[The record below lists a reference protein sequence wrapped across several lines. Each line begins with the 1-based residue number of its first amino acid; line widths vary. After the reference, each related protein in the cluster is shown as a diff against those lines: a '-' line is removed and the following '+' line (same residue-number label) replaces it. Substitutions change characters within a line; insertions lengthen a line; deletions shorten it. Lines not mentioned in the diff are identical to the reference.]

1 MRQLAPL
8 DAISDRDGPTDPAGA
23 PLLPPIRATG
33 GGEVPRAN
41 TSGAVAG
48 RNYNRGMAGL
58 IRKSD
63 IDEVRSRV
71 NLADVVGEYVTLKN
85 AGVGSMKGLCPFHD
99 ERSPSF
105 HVRPQVGF
113 YHCFGCGEGGDVYT
127 FLQKMDHVTF
137 AEAVERMAGRVG
149 YQLHYEGGQEAA
161 DQGNRVR
168 LLGAN
173 AAAAEFFVE
182 QLGSAEAE
190 PGRAFLGE
198 RGFDQAAAARFG
210 VGFAPKSWD
219 TLTKHLRGKGF
230 TEAELITA
238 GLVSSGDRGVYDR
251 FRGRLVWPIR
261 DLTGSTVGFGAR
273 RLLEDD
279 KGPKYLN
286 TPETPIYHKS
296 QVLYGLDLA
305 KRDVSRSR
313 QVVVVEGYTDVMA
326 CHLAGVTTAVATCG
340 TSFGVDHIKVLRRVL
355 GDDSGLG
362 EVVFTFDPDAAGQ
375 KAAMRAFSEE
385 QRFAAQTYVAVA
397 PEGLDPCDLRLN
409 RGDDAV
415 RRLLTTK
422 KPMFEFVLRQ
432 ILAAHNLDTV
442 EGRVAALRAA
452 APVVAEIRDPA
463 LRPGYS
469 RELAGWLGMELSEV
483 GRAVAAAGQRT
494 AGRHSDARPDGRRQ
508 DSRGGDRG
516 GFGGDRG
523 GPGDSRGG
531 DRRAGDG
538 DHGGGDRD
546 PFDDGPQPDRSLMQL
561 PTDIATRLERDA
573 LQAMLQHPELIGAD
587 LLARAAQVRF
597 SNPSLAV
604 VRDGIVGSIDAA
616 SGPEWL
622 SRVALEVPE
631 PFAGL
636 VKQLGVAPIP
646 NRGAEEKLRAYVL
659 GITSSLIDRDL
670 LARKSELLG
679 RLQRTDATAE
689 PERYREIQRELL
701 DVEQQRRELRAE

>member
-1 MRQLAPL
+1 
-8 DAISDRDGPTDPAGA
+8 
-23 PLLPPIRATG
+23 
-33 GGEVPRAN
+33 
-41 TSGAVAG
+41 
-48 RNYNRGMAGL
+48 MAGL

-71 NLADVVGEYVTLKN
+71 NLADVVGEYVTLKS

-182 QLGSAEAE
+182 QLGTAEAE

-198 RGFDQAAAARFG
+198 RGFDQAAATRFG

-219 TLTKHLRGKGF
+219 TLTKHLRGRGF
-230 TEAELITA
+230 TEAELVAA

-279 KGPKYLN
+279 TGPKYLN
-286 TPETPIYHKS
+286 TPETPIYHKA

-452 APVVAEIRDPA
+452 APVVADIRDPA
-463 LRPGYS
+463 LRPGYA
-469 RELAGWLGMELSEV
+469 RELAGWLGMELQDVS
-483 GRAVAAAGQRT
+483 RAVAAAGSRAGQRGGD
-494 AGRHSDARPDGRRQ
+494 ARSGDGRRPDGR
-508 DSRGGDRG
+508 DRG
-516 GFGGDRG
+516 GGNPGPGRGGAVGDGGRRGADRTSPRQGGDAFGGYD
-523 GPGDSRGG
+523 D
-531 DRRAGDG
+531 
-538 DHGGGDRD
+538 D
-546 PFDDGPQPDRSLMQL
+546 PYHDAPQPDLSLMQL

-573 LQAMLQHPELIGAD
+573 LQAMLQHPDLIGPEM
-587 LLARAAQVRF
+587 LVRAAQVRF
-597 SNPSLAV
+597 ANPSLAV

-679 RLQRTDATAE
+679 RLQRTDSAAE

-701 DVEQQRRELRAE
+701 EVERERRELRAD